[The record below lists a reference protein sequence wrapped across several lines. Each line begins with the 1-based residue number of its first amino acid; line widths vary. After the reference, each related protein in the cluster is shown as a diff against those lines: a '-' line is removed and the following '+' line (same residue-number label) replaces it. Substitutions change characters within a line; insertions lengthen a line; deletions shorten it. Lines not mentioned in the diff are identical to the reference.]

1 MRTLKKAS
9 AATTATTTRARALQ
23 IGSRV
28 FHPTHGVVEVMG
40 LETRKLG
47 EHVQEFYVLGLT
59 RGGTLLLPAGN
70 IAQAGVRELVSAT
83 KARELMQKVKTVKVA
98 PSKASW
104 RERAAT
110 YKDGLRSGSADRY
123 TEILSELLS
132 LARSAKLSASD
143 QQMFDVAHGHFV
155 GEIGAVLDRPPHEIE
170 AGLDERGG
178 P

>member
-1 MRTLKKAS
+1 VCPVKKTS
-9 AATTATTTRARALQ
+9 VTKLR

-40 LETRKLG
+40 LETRELG
-47 EHVQEFYVLGLT
+47 EHVQDFYVLGLP

-70 IAQAGVRELVSAT
+70 LAQAGVRDLVSAT
-83 KARELMQKVKTVKVA
+83 KARELMEKVKVA
-98 PSKASW
+98 GATPTKSSW

-123 TEILSELLS
+123 TEILSELLT

-178 P
+178 A